1 MNYGDLVKGQVCP
14 KCRRLDTIIYNGN
27 YWCNRCE
34 WSMGNRAVH
43 RIIRAYLIQRYIKAE
58 AAGNER
64 ELARISFYLAEYQD
78 KEATHA

>member
-1 MNYGDLVKGQVCP
+1 
-14 KCRRLDTIIYNGN
+14 
-27 YWCNRCE
+27 
-34 WSMGNRAVH
+34 MGNRAVH